1 MKGNSIVKKID
12 DDSCVVILGA
22 SDKPNRFSYMAFQLL
37 RKHNYKVTLVSPNLK
52 EILGQPVVSEL
63 DLVAGKVGTLTM
75 YVNAQVST
83 MLLSKII
90 NLNPERIIFN
100 PGSENSNIESLLLKA
115 GIQVVHG
122 CTLVMLNSN
131 TF

>member
-1 MKGNSIVKKID
+1 MKKNN
-12 DDSCVVILGA
+12 DDSYVVILGA
-22 SDKPNRFSYMAFQLL
+22 SDKPNRFSYKAFQLL
-37 RKHNYKVTLVSPNLK
+37 KEHNYKIALVSPNVK
-52 EILGQPVVSEL
+52 EVLGQPVVSDL
-63 DLVAGKVGTLTM
+63 DFIVKNVGTLTM

-83 MLLSKII
+83 NLLSKII
-90 NLNPERIIFN
+90 NLKPKRIIFN
-100 PGSENSNIESLLLKA
+100 PGSENTSIEPLLVKA